1 MEKELN
7 LGFTVKTMLDIF
19 TLSAFTEKNG
29 DKYYE
34 ASKKKFHRM
43 RDYSLSKMNDAE
55 LKKYEEFIKEIDEW
69 ASWAK
74 EKGYLREYQQTA
86 ISDFFKIMTDV
97 AVWDMPLNQNM
108 AEHFIC
114 YALSKVL
121 YGQLKEYMKNNPH
134 ENKYRSMYN
143 TLAIYDFFSNDEN
156 YQTDYLP
163 LENTFLL
170 LEFWVKDFGQVI
182 KYWEEKLLGKDYLP
196 NLKLYLK
203 RWKSGV
209 IPEWN
214 VIKLFL
220 ENDLCPPDEYFK
232 DYEGVSDKSQFYK
245 TFKASLFMSFL
256 LENMFESFVKRGII
270 TEDSRKMIR
279 NGVRLFYRDFYII
292 RDKKNKEYSKKLEPE
307 AKKNLMFRTMFCM
320 LDGTL
325 SEVDTVQYMKRIEQN
340 PKYPIVGNTWLDVL
354 RSIFYRQDIK

>member
-74 EKGYLREYQQTA
+74 KKGYLRGYQQTA
-86 ISDFFKIMTDV
+86 ISDFFRIMTDV
-97 AVWDMPLNQNM
+97 ALWDMPLDQNM

-114 YALSKVL
+114 YALAKVL
-121 YGQLKEYMKNNPH
+121 YQQVQEYRNVNPDDD
-134 ENKYRSMYN
+134 KYWAMYWTMAN
-143 TLAIYDFFSNDEN
+143 YDFFLSDEN
-156 YQTDYLP
+156 YETDISPIQNCLV
-163 LENTFLL
+163 LFES
-170 LEFWVKDFGQVI
+170 WVKDMNKIINF
-182 KYWEEKLLGKDYLP
+182 WEEKLESKDCYFD
-196 NLKLYLK
+196 LKLYLK

-209 IPEWN
+209 VPEWKN
-214 VIKLFL
+214 VKLFL
-220 ENDLCPPDEYFK
+220 DEGLCPPDDYFVDDEQIK
-232 DYEGVSDKSQFYK
+232 EKSQYYK
-245 TFKASLFMSFL
+245 SFRANLFMSYTIT
-256 LENMFESFVKRGII
+256 NMFESFVKRGII

-307 AKKNLMFRTMFCM
+307 AKRNLMFRTMFCM

-354 RSIFYRQDIK
+354 RSIFYRQDI

>member
-74 EKGYLREYQQTA
+74 KKGYLCGYQQTA

-232 DYEGVSDKSQFYK
+232 DFEEITDKSQFYK

-256 LENMFESFVKRGII
+256 LENMFDSFVKRGVL

-292 RDKKNKEYSKKLEPE
+292 RNKESKEYSEKLESD

-325 SEVDTVQYMKRIEQN
+325 SEVDTLQYMKSVEQN
-340 PKYPIVGNTWLDVL
+340 PKYPIVGNTWIDVL
-354 RSIFYRQDIK
+354 RSIFYRQDI